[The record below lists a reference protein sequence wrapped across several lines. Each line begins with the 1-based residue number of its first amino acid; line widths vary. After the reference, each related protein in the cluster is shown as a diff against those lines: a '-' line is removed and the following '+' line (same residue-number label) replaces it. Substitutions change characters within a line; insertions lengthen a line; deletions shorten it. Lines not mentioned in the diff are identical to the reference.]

1 MKQIR
6 IHGRGGQ
13 GVVTS
18 AELIAVSAF
27 GDGKEAQAFPYFGV
41 ERRGAPIMAFARIDE
56 KPIRLREHVYH
67 PDVIIVQDATLLGTV
82 NLAEGAQKEVLMIVN
97 TTKPAKEVSKLSGL
111 PEKNI
116 VTIDATKIALETIGR
131 NIVNTVI
138 LGAFSK
144 ITGLISIKSLE
155 TAIKEQLKSKGE
167 DIVKKNIDAIEKAYA
182 SVN

>member
-1 MKQIR
+1 MLQIR

-27 GDGKEAQAFPYFGV
+27 RDGKEAQAFPYFGV
-41 ERRGAPIMAFARIDE
+41 ERRGAPIMAFSRIDE

-67 PDVIIVQDATLLGTV
+67 PDVIIVQDATLLGAV
-82 NLAEGAQKEVLMIVN
+82 NLSEGAGKNTIMIIN
-97 TTKPAKEVSKLSGL
+97 TAKSAEEISKVAKLPA
-111 PEKNI
+111 EKI
-116 VTIDATKIALETIGR
+116 HTLDATKIALETIGR

-144 ITGLISIKSLE
+144 ITGFITLKSLDE
-155 TAIKEQLKSKGE
+155 AIKEQLAGKGE
-167 DIVKKNIDAIEKAYA
+167 EVVKKNIAAIEKAYA
-182 SVN
+182 AVK